1 MKKTIKLAIVA
12 ALALGAT
19 SAFAT
24 NGDTMIGVGAKAVG
38 MGGVGIGM
46 GHGAESAL
54 SNPAMITT
62 VEGTQVSFGGTV
74 FMPDVK
80 TNLGDGTGFHNS
92 DADLSIIPT
101 VAIAQKAT
109 DNFYWGI
116 GMYGVAGMGTD
127 YRDATGGAANFN
139 MVTNLQLMQ
148 FVVPLSYKV
157 NGFSIGIAPIL
168 QYGSLDINF
177 KNNSGGPLGGLAAG
191 ATSDTQ
197 GVAQDFGLGYT
208 IGAAYEMNAFTVGA
222 SYKSAISMTYDG
234 QISEAMQDF
243 TGTLGSDKLEQPAE
257 LGIGASYVM
266 GSSTIAFDYKK
277 IKWSDADGYKDFA
290 WEDQDVYMVGYQFAQ
305 DNYAI
310 RVGYNYAKSPIS
322 DQGVAGSL
330 LNVFNLLGFP
340 AIVEEHYTIG
350 GSYEFTKMTSVDLAY
365 VYSPE
370 ASENF
375 AYSLGGPVTSI
386 ETKHSQSAVTAQ
398 LNFNF

>member
-1 MKKTIKLAIVA
+1 
-12 ALALGAT
+12 
-19 SAFAT
+19 
-24 NGDTMIGVGAKAVG
+24 
-38 MGGVGIGM
+38 
-46 GHGAESAL
+46 
-54 SNPAMITT
+54 
-62 VEGTQVSFGGTV
+62 
-74 FMPDVK
+74 
-80 TNLGDGTGFHNS
+80 
-92 DADLSIIPT
+92 
-101 VAIAQKAT
+101 
-109 DNFYWGI
+109 
-116 GMYGVAGMGTD
+116 
-127 YRDATGGAANFN
+127 
-139 MVTNLQLMQ
+139 
-148 FVVPLSYKV
+148 
-157 NGFSIGIAPIL
+157 
-168 QYGSLDINF
+168 
-177 KNNSGGPLGGLAAG
+177 
-191 ATSDTQ
+191 
-197 GVAQDFGLGYT
+197 
-208 IGAAYEMNAFTVGA
+208 MNAFTVGA